1 MTNIT
6 FGDCPSS
13 PVGNPPEFDFE
24 IACWIA
30 GALGARVFPRAT
42 PDHLAV
48 IRTSNGRAFDDA
60 LPASGRSAATLDGAF
75 GARWE

>member
-13 PVGNPPEFDFE
+13 TVGNPPAFDFE
-24 IACWIA
+24 IACWTA
-30 GALGARVFPRAT
+30 DAFWRSRFPRAT

-60 LPASGRSAATLDGAF
+60 SPASGRSAATL
-75 GARWE
+75 